1 MIVLDASAAVD
12 MLVGTPA
19 GGRVTQRILEDGGPA
34 HAPHLLDVEVTSALR
49 RGVKRRV
56 LDAVRATEA
65 LDDFAYLSLVRHPHG
80 PLLPRMWA
88 LRDNLS
94 AYDAAYVALAE
105 ELGAPLLTL
114 DARLASA
121 GGHKATIELVQR

>member
-1 MIVLDASAAVD
+1 VIVLDASATVD

-19 GGRVTQRILEDGGPA
+19 GTRVAQRVMADGARA

-49 RGVKRRV
+49 RGVRRRV
-56 LDAVRATEA
+56 LDAVRAAEA
-65 LDDFAYLSLVRHPHG
+65 LADFASLSLVRHPHG

-88 LRDNLS
+88 LRDTVS

-105 ELGAPLLTL
+105 ELGATLLTL
-114 DARLASA
+114 DARLARA
-121 GGHKATIELVQR
+121 GDHRAKVEVIAN